1 VCLDIRPKLTKAG
14 CPLIVYG
21 TKNGNI
27 GAVEL
32 TKDEAIV
39 LWETDFT
46 FEKKSG
52 VSLIKV
58 ASLSPDEGPNHL
70 IVTRDDGHIEVY
82 TYSQNQ
88 AAEQVF
94 ECRDANEQITG
105 VAAGYITSPKQP
117 EIIYSCYSG
126 QIKSIC
132 DRKNIRKLGLAM
144 DEDQTQAQQSEP
156 QQKKEKQKK
165 IESLQEQVLDLEILK
180 EEEEAKAESEI
191 PNQKRF

>member
-1 VCLDIRPKLTKAG
+1 M
-14 CPLIVYG
+14 
-21 TKNGNI
+21 
-27 GAVEL
+27 
-32 TKDEAIV
+32 
-39 LWETDFT
+39 
-46 FEKKSG
+46 
-52 VSLIKV
+52 
-58 ASLSPDEGPNHL
+58 
-70 IVTRDDGHIEVY
+70 
-82 TYSQNQ
+82 
-88 AAEQVF
+88 F